1 MNMKKLFLQLLFLF
15 LLFDSSFADD
25 IKQSSVPVIIA
36 HHGSGADWP
45 ANTVYAIQQSQKYNV
60 KIINLTLELSK
71 DEVPFIFHGFDLSLT
86 TNGYGNPE
94 SKTIKELKKLDAGY
108 NFIKNGKYIYRGKG
122 LKIPTL
128 KDALEASDV
137 RLILDIKT
145 HRYKDLINEL
155 DNILTSDDWK
165 RVVFYSTDRNATTYL
180 IGKYPDASTFQSR
193 DNTRK
198 FLLQHKIEG
207 ADSMNFKES
216 DNWSWLGFENT
227 RNMSVCES
235 FTLGQGCTKILFN
248 NLWDSNIIDKIHANY
263 SKARLVMFAVN
274 SCLEYLY
281 ATSIGMYA
289 VYADS
294 ILKIK
299 NCRTM
304 DY

>member
-1 MNMKKLFLQLLFLF
+1 
-15 LLFDSSFADD
+15 
-25 IKQSSVPVIIA
+25 
-36 HHGSGADWP
+36 
-45 ANTVYAIQQSQKYNV
+45 
-60 KIINLTLELSK
+60 
-71 DEVPFIFHGFDLSLT
+71 
-86 TNGYGNPE
+86 
-94 SKTIKELKKLDAGY
+94 
-108 NFIKNGKYIYRGKG
+108 
-122 LKIPTL
+122 
-128 KDALEASDV
+128 
-137 RLILDIKT
+137 
-145 HRYKDLINEL
+145 
-155 DNILTSDDWK
+155 
-165 RVVFYSTDRNATTYL
+165 
-180 IGKYPDASTFQSR
+180 
-193 DNTRK
+193 
-198 FLLQHKIEG
+198 
-207 ADSMNFKES
+207 MNFKES